1 MAISASIQP
10 SEFILGRISGTSGIA
25 MKPSEVEITV
35 RRLASMQCP
44 KAPCPPCGPTSSVQ
58 ELPPSLPQCQR
69 SKPEAFVKLVVLVS
83 MMTIF
88 EPEKELVY
96 LELFAGR
103 ARLTRLARSLG
114 YPAKAHDFAFDIEAK
129 NNLDRNNCMDLTSDA
144 GYLLLGSG
152 A

>member
-25 MKPSEVEITV
+25 MKPSEVVITV

-44 KAPCPPCGPTSSVQ
+44 KAPCQPCGPTSSVQ

-88 EPEKELVY
+88 DPEKELVY
-96 LELFAGR
+96 LGAVCRTCKAHPTSTL
-103 ARLTRLARSLG
+103 LG
-114 YPAKAHDFAFDIEAK
+114 YPAEAHDFAFDIEAK